1 MATVTQ
7 LAAQKKHNE
16 RISVFVN
23 GEFFCGLAIDDVVK
37 NSLVV
42 GMELTEAELSNLL
55 SISGENDMFNK
66 ALIYILRNPRTESE
80 IQRYLSRKSC
90 STEMISRIIER
101 LKTMNYINDEAYAKM
116 FAATKHVKMSVR
128 AIKYKLRSK
137 GIKSEYRASA
147 TDEIGNQ
154 DDLANSVAEKYMRY
168 REYDYKNLQRLFRY
182 LVAKG
187 FEYDTVS
194 EIVRKYKSKNEVDP
208 ETRAEYKTY
217 QDEYIQAVEQME
229 SLKAEVKFK
238 KKRYKQLKK
247 KIVSEMRGGKNK

>member
-16 RISVFVN
+16 RISVFVD

-42 GMELTEAELSNLL
+42 GMELNDAELSHLL

-66 ALIYILRNPRTESE
+66 ALVYILKNPRTESE
-80 IQRYLSRKSC
+80 IIRYLSRKNC
-90 STEMISRIIER
+90 SKEMTERIIDR

-128 AIKYKLRSK
+128 AIKNKLKTK
-137 GIKSEYRASA
+137 GIKSEYTVEA
-147 TDEIGNQ
+147 TEEIGTQ
-154 DDLANSVAEKYMRY
+154 GDLARSVAEKYMRY

-194 EIVRKYKSKNEVDP
+194 EIVREYKSKNEVDP
-208 ETRAEYKTY
+208 ETQAEYKTY
-217 QDEYIQAVEQME
+217 QDEYIQAVEQLE

-247 KIVSEMRGGKNK
+247 KIVKDMRG